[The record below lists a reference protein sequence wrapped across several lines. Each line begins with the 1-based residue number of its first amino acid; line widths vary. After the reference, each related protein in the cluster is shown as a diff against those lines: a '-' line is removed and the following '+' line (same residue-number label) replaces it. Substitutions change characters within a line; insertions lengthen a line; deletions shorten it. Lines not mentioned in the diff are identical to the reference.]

1 MNTAHNLRVV
11 HDLDDPQQPDDTLTA
26 LQRGADP
33 ADPTEHDTDVADWRA
48 ETIATQWEPESQLVG
63 ALMWLPA
70 ACVRRI
76 LELVPDTAI
85 WRPMNRW
92 AYELIR
98 SLVDDA
104 RDPDPVTVLAR
115 GKTQPAADALQ
126 PDQPPTP
133 ERHKRLALLP
143 GRSLH
148 QHRDSGRRG
157 KLRPRCPRR
166 GLPARLPRTRNPH
179 AAARRN
185 RHRQRRSHRTIHANP
200 RRAGRTVA
208 LLRSRRQTRMGHTLI
223 CRGQTATAPRRAR
236 HRDRRPR
243 RRRRRR
249 QQDPDPRPISL
260 GCTRLDRNPA
270 RPLCSPGWQASEV
283 VR

>member
-11 HDLDDPQQPDDTLTA
+11 HDLDDPQQPADTLTA
-26 LQRGADP
+26 LQRGAGP
-33 ADPTEHDTDVADWRA
+33 ADPTEHDTDVVDWRA

-133 ERHKRLALLP
+133 ERHKRLALHLAD
-143 GRSLH
+143 LY
-148 QHRDSGRRG
+148 
-157 KLRPRCPRR
+157 
-166 GLPARLPRTRNPH
+166 TNTVT
-179 AAARRN
+179 AAAAASYARDVLDE
-185 RHRQRRSHRTIHANP
+185 AY
-200 RRAGRTVA
+200 RRAFREQGI
-208 LLRSRRQTRMGHTLI
+208 RMQQLGE
-223 CRGQTATAPRRAR
+223 TATDRGDLTEQFTQIRDELAELWRRCEA
-236 HRDRRPR
+236 
-243 RRRRRR
+243 
-249 QQDPDPRPISL
+249 
-260 GCTRLDRNPA
+260 A
-270 RPLCSPGWQASEV
+270 AKPGWDTP
-283 VR
+283 